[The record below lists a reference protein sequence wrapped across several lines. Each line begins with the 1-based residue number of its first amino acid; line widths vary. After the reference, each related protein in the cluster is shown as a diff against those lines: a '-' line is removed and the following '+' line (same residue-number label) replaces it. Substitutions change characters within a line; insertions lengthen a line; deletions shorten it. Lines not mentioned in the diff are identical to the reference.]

1 MALRE
6 IGLQNHVLRKPD
18 VTYDEAI
25 YMMDEPWTR
34 LYEAMDFPIR
44 DLLSGRRWFVRFND
58 SSQLEVMLHQI
69 LCFVDEQRENW
80 TRSRR
85 QYRVAEKVFGRTLF
99 IAIKAI
105 RKNLVWNQSVKPPV
119 DRITFHRM
127 MLCYGFEPFQ
137 STWTRKQK
145 KTAKRYVHVI
155 NFYYDTFNQCNQV
168 TMRSMIDANDSLL
181 NV

>member
-6 IGLQNHVLRKPD
+6 IGLQNHVPRKPD

-80 TRSRR
+80 TPAQNGRLDGIGGGDRNKYSS
-85 QYRVAEKVFGRTLF
+85 FGF
-99 IAIKAI
+99 
-105 RKNLVWNQSVKPPV
+105 
-119 DRITFHRM
+119 FHRV
-127 MLCYGFEPFQ
+127 
-137 STWTRKQK
+137 R
-145 KTAKRYVHVI
+145 
-155 NFYYDTFNQCNQV
+155 
-168 TMRSMIDANDSLL
+168 
-181 NV
+181 